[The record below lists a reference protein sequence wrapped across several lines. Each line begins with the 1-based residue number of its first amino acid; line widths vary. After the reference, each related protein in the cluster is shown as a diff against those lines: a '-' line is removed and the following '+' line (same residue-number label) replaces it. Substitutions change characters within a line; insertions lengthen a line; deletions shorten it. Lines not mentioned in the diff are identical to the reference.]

1 MPVVSGKTISLGLL
15 ESSQIYSVHL
25 LLSQIMFEIFS
36 SQASLLGFGMPG
48 IPEMLIIMAIFLLLF
63 GGAKLPALMRNMG
76 RSVNEFKTGIKEAP
90 ADRAIDNESEE
101 EGV

>member
-1 MPVVSGKTISLGLL
+1 
-15 ESSQIYSVHL
+15 
-25 LLSQIMFEIFS
+25 MFENFMTQS
-36 SQASLLGFGMPG
+36 SLLGFGMPG

-90 ADRAIDNESEE
+90 ADGKLEDDSDEDGI
-101 EGV
+101 

>member
-1 MPVVSGKTISLGLL
+1 
-15 ESSQIYSVHL
+15 
-25 LLSQIMFEIFS
+25 MFEILT
-36 SQASLLGFGMPG
+36 SQTSLLAIGMPG

-76 RSVNEFKTGIKEAP
+76 RSVNEFKTGIKESP
-90 ADRAIDNESEE
+90 ADRAIEDDSED

>member
-1 MPVVSGKTISLGLL
+1 MV
-15 ESSQIYSVHL
+15 
-25 LLSQIMFEIFS
+25 EIFS
-36 SQASLLGFGMPG
+36 SQAPLGFGMPG

-90 ADRAIDNESEE
+90 ADRGIEDDSEE
-101 EGV
+101 ESV